1 MALVFG
7 KAVVDCF
14 LGLVIQAIEILGLK
28 LLEVLWDGVC
38 KGEQAQEVRPT
49 PPPHPP
55 QPASL
60 CLLRWEAACRGRC
73 GPTQQ
78 GSQRPSS
85 RFPPQAALG
94 IVGLKPRSSH
104 SQA

>member
-55 QPASL
+55 SPHPCASCAGRLPAGVAVGPPSKAPRDPAVVFHL
-60 CLLRWEAACRGRC
+60 RLLWELLA
-73 GPTQQ
+73 
-78 GSQRPSS
+78 
-85 RFPPQAALG
+85 
-94 IVGLKPRSSH
+94 
-104 SQA
+104 